1 MDPEETAMDLPP
13 TPPPPPPPPAPPTAP
28 GDLALPKRQ
37 SVWPGVVGTISIV
50 LGALASAASAW
61 QAVGPFFLDVF
72 LSMMPEESRTQ
83 LSSYTES
90 IWTQVA
96 VGLVSLAAAIVLIIA
111 GVRLVQRRRVAVP
124 LLWTWIVLKTLS
136 ALATTAMTL
145 YLQKIQFEAAG
156 SQTAALPAGVA
167 TFILVATGVLTLGWY
182 LLYPAFIAVWILRPK
197 IRAEVG
203 GWSR

>member
-1 MDPEETAMDLPP
+1 MDPPP
-13 TPPPPPPPPAPPTAP
+13 TPPTPPHPPAPPTTP
-28 GDLALPKRQ
+28 GDLVLPKRQ
-37 SVWPGVVGTISIV
+37 SVWPGILGTISIV

-61 QAVGPFFLDVF
+61 QAVGPFFMDLF
-72 LSMMPEESRTQ
+72 LNMMPEETRAQ

-96 VGLVSLAAAIVLIIA
+96 VGLVALAAAVVLIVA

-124 LLWTWIVLKTLS
+124 LLWTWIVLKTL
-136 ALATTAMTL
+136 AAFATTAMTL
-145 YLQKIQFEAAG
+145 YLQKIQFEATA
-156 SQTAALPAGVA
+156 SQTAAMPAGV
-167 TFILVATGVLTLGWY
+167 TTIILVATGVLTLGWY

-197 IRAEVG
+197 IRAEVR